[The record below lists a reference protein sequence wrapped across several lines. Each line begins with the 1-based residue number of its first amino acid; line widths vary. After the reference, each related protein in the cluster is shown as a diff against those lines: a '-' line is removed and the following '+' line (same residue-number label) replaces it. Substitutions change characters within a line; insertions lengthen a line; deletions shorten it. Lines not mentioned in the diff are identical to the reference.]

1 MEETVHYTAEQFRD
15 FYKVLDEVAPVSFD
29 CGMFC
34 GASCCDYEGPGDSGL
49 GIYLLPG
56 EEGINSTLHQD
67 DTYDLDGETF
77 TFVKCDGTK
86 TCIRELR
93 PIQCRTYPLVPH
105 LKTDGELILIYND
118 ADLPYGCP
126 LVEQRARLNIEFVEE
141 TTKVWGELIK
151 DPGIRKYV
159 ETYSVL
165 RDDDTLVVPEIIDN
179 RG

>member
-1 MEETVHYTAEQFRD
+1 M
-15 FYKVLDEVAPVSFD
+15 APVSFD

-34 GASCCDYEGPGDSGL
+34 GASCCDYEGPGDLGL

-56 EEGINSTLHQD
+56 EEGINPTLHPD
-67 DTYDLDGETF
+67 DTYDLDGEIF
-77 TFVKCDGTK
+77 TFVKCDGTE

-105 LKTDGELILIYND
+105 IKADGELILIYND
-118 ADLPYGCP
+118 SELPYGCP
-126 LVEQRARLNIEFVEE
+126 LVDQRARLNIEFVEE